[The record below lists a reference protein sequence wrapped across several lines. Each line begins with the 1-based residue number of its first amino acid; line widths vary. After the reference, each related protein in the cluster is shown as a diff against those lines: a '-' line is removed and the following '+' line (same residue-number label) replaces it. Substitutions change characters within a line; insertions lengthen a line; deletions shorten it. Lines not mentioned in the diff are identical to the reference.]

1 MSAPSSV
8 APASRPIAASS
19 AEDAAERSRITFRQ
33 DRIRG
38 ACMGLLET
46 GASTFGL
53 VVAIRYF
60 DANATLKAAVSS
72 ASAVGLLLTP
82 FSLFLYACRGWTA
95 ARSAAWNLVIGGC
108 AMAVAAAAPS
118 LWLFVP
124 ALGLASILLAQQA
137 PLLVHLY
144 TLNYAPTHRGRMLSN
159 SIVLSLITAIGFSAA
174 GGRLLDW
181 RIESFRGLFVLMAI
195 ASLLA
200 GWAVASI
207 PAEPFAREGGRNPLS
222 SMRFAWRDPIFGWML
237 LVWMLMG
244 LGNLMTLPVRV
255 EYMANPAYGINASNA
270 QIALVTA
277 VIPSVARLATT
288 HAWGFLFDR
297 YNFFII
303 RTVLNGFFLAAILVF
318 FASRQLWLLWVAS
331 AMFGFAMAGGNIA
344 WNLWVTKF
352 APPERASEYM
362 SVHTF
367 LTGVRGVVAPFL
379 GFWTIAHFSAMTTA
393 LIAAGLIA
401 ASMILLDPIRRR
413 HGDLG
418 PRSPKATTG

>member
-1 MSAPSSV
+1 VNDVPTVAPPPAV
-8 APASRPIAASS
+8 APAL
-19 AEDAAERSRITFRQ
+19 DAAERSRITFRQ

-60 DANATLKAAVSS
+60 EATATLKAAVSS

-82 FSLFLYACRGWTA
+82 FSLFLFARAGWTA
-95 ARSAAWNLVIGGC
+95 ARAAAWNFAIGGL
-108 AMAVAAAAPS
+108 MIVAAALAPS

-124 ALGLASILLAQQA
+124 TLGIASILLAQQA

-144 TLNYAPTHRGRMLSN
+144 TLNYAPGRRGRMLSN
-159 SIVLSLITAIGFSAA
+159 SIVLSLITAIAFSAL
-174 GGRLLDW
+174 GGRALDW
-181 RIESFRGLFVLMAI
+181 RLESFRGLFGLMAL
-195 ASLLA
+195 AALGA
-200 GWAVASI
+200 GWAVARI
-207 PAEPFAREGGRNPLS
+207 PAEPFSREGGRNPLAA
-222 SMRFAWRDPIFGWML
+222 MRYVWRDPVFGWML

-255 EYMANPAYGINASNA
+255 EYMANPAYGINATNA
-270 QIALVTA
+270 QIAIVTA
-277 VIPSVARLATT
+277 VIPSIARLATT
-288 HAWGFLFDR
+288 HAWGILFDR

-303 RTVLNGFFLAAILVF
+303 RTVLNGCFLVAILVF
-318 FASRQLWLLWVAS
+318 FASRQLWLLWVAA

-362 SVHTF
+362 SIHTF
-367 LTGVRGVVAPFL
+367 LTGARGVVAPFL
-379 GFWTIAHFSAMTTA
+379 GFWTIAQFSALTTA
-393 LIAAGLIA
+393 FIAAGLIA
-401 ASMILLDPIRRR
+401 LSMVLLDPIRRR

-418 PRSPKATTG
+418 PRSHKPAAG